1 MEFFFV
7 FLNFIYLLIF
17 KNLKSFLFNPN
28 PAKIEAPGMK
38 KNLHIV
44 SLVVTLYFVSV
55 TIPGWAY
62 QEIEVKN
69 GGTIQGKATLI
80 GKMPFPR
87 IYHLI
92 LFPNIDMCAEIDT
105 DDEMNRVLD
114 DFKVS
119 PDGGLKDVVV
129 TIQHVDAGKPFN
141 KEPINIVAENCKF
154 LPDVSII
161 RQGETFKVDNLDAVM
176 HNSQVY
182 QKERGKILLNI
193 PIPAEEVSDGKITFK
208 KHYKIMQMICGMHE
222 FMQTWGYRVQN
233 PYYSQTKIDG
243 NFKINNI
250 PPGEYK
256 LTAWHYLMKKQ
267 TQKIKIAA
275 GEPVDVSVVFDA
287 DKVVRP
293 FYETMKSG
301 RIKKDAVYPGT
312 AKGKELG
319 R

>member
-1 MEFFFV
+1 
-7 FLNFIYLLIF
+7 
-17 KNLKSFLFNPN
+17 
-28 PAKIEAPGMK
+28 MK
-38 KNLHIV
+38 KNLHIL
-44 SLVVTLYFVSV
+44 SLIVTLFFVSV

-193 PIPAEEVSDGKITFK
+193 PIPAEEVSEGKITFK
-208 KHYKIMQMICGMHE
+208 KKYKIMQMICGMHE

-243 NFKINNI
+243 NFKIDNV

-267 TQKIKIAA
+267 TQKIKIAS
-275 GEPVDVSVVFDA
+275 GETIDLSFVFDA

>member
-1 MEFFFV
+1 
-7 FLNFIYLLIF
+7 
-17 KNLKSFLFNPN
+17 
-28 PAKIEAPGMK
+28 MK
-38 KNLHIV
+38 KNLLV
-44 SLVVTLYFVSV
+44 LSLVVTLSFVSV
-55 TIPGWAY
+55 SIPGWAY

-69 GGTIQGKATLI
+69 GGTIQGKATLV

-105 DDEMNRVLD
+105 DDEMNRVLN

-129 TIQHVDAGKPFN
+129 TIQQVDAGKPFN
-141 KEPINIVAENCKF
+141 KDPINIVAENCKF

-193 PIPAEEVSDGKITFK
+193 PIPAEEVTEGKITFK
-208 KHYKIMQMICGMHE
+208 KKYKIMQMICGMHE
-222 FMQTWGYRVQN
+222 FMKTWGYRVQN

-275 GEPVDVSVVFDA
+275 GETVDLSFVFDA

-312 AKGKELG
+312 AKGKEQG

>member
-1 MEFFFV
+1 
-7 FLNFIYLLIF
+7 
-17 KNLKSFLFNPN
+17 
-28 PAKIEAPGMK
+28 MK
-38 KNLHIV
+38 KNLLV
-44 SLVVTLYFVSV
+44 LSLVVTLSFVSV
-55 TIPGWAY
+55 SIPGWAY

-69 GGTIQGKATLI
+69 GGTIQGKATLV

-92 LFPNIDMCAEIDT
+92 LFPNIDMCAEVDT
-105 DDEMNRVLD
+105 DDEMNRVLN

-129 TIQHVDAGKPFN
+129 TIQQVDAGKPFN
-141 KEPINIVAENCKF
+141 KDPINIVAENCKF

-193 PIPAEEVSDGKITFK
+193 PIPAEEVSEGKITFK
-208 KHYKIMQMICGMHE
+208 KKYKIMQMICGMHE

-243 NFKINNI
+243 NFKIDNV

-267 TQKIKIAA
+267 TQKIKIAS
-275 GEPVDVSVVFDA
+275 GETIDLSFVFDA

>member
-1 MEFFFV
+1 
-7 FLNFIYLLIF
+7 
-17 KNLKSFLFNPN
+17 
-28 PAKIEAPGMK
+28 MK
-38 KNLHIV
+38 KNLQIV
-44 SLVVTLYFVSV
+44 SLVVTLYFISV

-243 NFKINNI
+243 NFKIDNI

-267 TQKIKIAA
+267 TQKIKIAS
-275 GEPVDVSVVFDA
+275 GETVDLSFVFNA

>member
-1 MEFFFV
+1 
-7 FLNFIYLLIF
+7 
-17 KNLKSFLFNPN
+17 
-28 PAKIEAPGMK
+28 MK
-38 KNLHIV
+38 KNLLV
-44 SLVVTLYFVSV
+44 LSLVVTLSFVSV
-55 TIPGWAY
+55 SIPGWAY

-69 GGTIQGKATLI
+69 GGTIQGKATLV

-105 DDEMNRVLD
+105 DDEMNRVLN

-129 TIQHVDAGKPFN
+129 TIQQVDAGKPFN
-141 KEPINIVAENCKF
+141 KDPINIVAENCKF

-193 PIPAEEVSDGKITFK
+193 PIPAEEVSEGKITFK
-208 KHYKIMQMICGMHE
+208 KKYKIMQMICGMHE

-243 NFKINNI
+243 NFKIDNV

-267 TQKIKIAA
+267 TQKIKIAS
-275 GEPVDVSVVFDA
+275 GETIDLSFVFDA

-301 RIKKDAVYPGT
+301 PVSYTHLTLPTICSV
-312 AKGKELG
+312 
-319 R
+319 

>member
-1 MEFFFV
+1 MKKILPIV
-7 FLNFIYLLIF
+7 TLIISI
-17 KNLKSFLFNPN
+17 SFL
-28 PAKIEAPGMK
+28 
-38 KNLHIV
+38 V
-44 SLVVTLYFVSV
+44 STS
-55 TIPGWAY
+55 GWAY
-62 QEIEVKN
+62 QEMEVTN
-69 GGTIQGKATLI
+69 GGTIQGKGTLI
-80 GKMPFPR
+80 GEMPYPR

-92 LFPNIDMCAEIDT
+92 LFPNIDMCAEVDT
-105 DDEMNRVLD
+105 DDEMNRVLE

-129 TIQHVDAGKPFN
+129 TIKHVDAGKPFN
-141 KEPINIVAENCKF
+141 KEPINITAENCKF
-154 LPDVSII
+154 LPDVNVI
-161 RQGETFKVDNLDAVM
+161 RQGESFKIDNIDAVM

-208 KHYKIMQMICGMHE
+208 KKYKIMQMICGMHE

-233 PYYSQTKIDG
+233 PYYAQTKIDG
-243 NFKINNI
+243 NFKIDNI

-256 LTAWHYLMKKQ
+256 VTAWHYLIKRQSRKV
-267 TQKIKIAA
+267 KIAA
-275 GEPVDVSVVFDA
+275 GETFDLNFIFDA
-287 DKVVRP
+287 DKVIRP
-293 FYETMKSG
+293 FYETIKSG

>member
-1 MEFFFV
+1 
-7 FLNFIYLLIF
+7 
-17 KNLKSFLFNPN
+17 
-28 PAKIEAPGMK
+28 MK
-38 KNLHIV
+38 KILSI
-44 SLVVTLYFVSV
+44 VTLIISISSLAS
-55 TIPGWAY
+55 TSGWAY
-62 QEIEVKN
+62 QEMEVSN
-69 GGTIQGKATLI
+69 GGSIQGKVTLT
-80 GKMPFPR
+80 GKMPYPR
-87 IYHLI
+87 IYHLV

-105 DDEMNRVLD
+105 DDEMNRVLE

-129 TIQHVDAGKPFN
+129 TLEHVDAGKPFN
-141 KEPINIVAENCKF
+141 KEPINITAENCKF
-154 LPDVSII
+154 LPDVNVI
-161 RQGETFKVDNLDAVM
+161 RQGESFKIDNIDAVM

-208 KHYKIMQMICGMHE
+208 KKYKIMQMICGMHE

-233 PYYSQTKIDG
+233 PYYAQTKIDG
-243 NFKINNI
+243 NFKIDNI

-256 LTAWHYLMKKQ
+256 VTAWHYLIKRQ
-267 TQKIKIAA
+267 SQKVKIAA
-275 GEPVDVSVVFDA
+275 GETLDLNFEFNA
-287 DKVVRP
+287 DTVVRP
-293 FYETMKSG
+293 FYETIKSG

>member
-1 MEFFFV
+1 
-7 FLNFIYLLIF
+7 
-17 KNLKSFLFNPN
+17 
-28 PAKIEAPGMK
+28 MK
-38 KNLHIV
+38 KILSI
-44 SLVVTLYFVSV
+44 VTLIISISSLAS
-55 TIPGWAY
+55 TSGWAY
-62 QEIEVKN
+62 QEMEVTN
-69 GGTIQGKATLI
+69 GGTIQGKVTLI
-80 GKMPFPR
+80 GEMPYPR

-92 LFPNIDMCAEIDT
+92 LFPNIDMCAEVDT
-105 DDEMNRVLD
+105 DDEMNRVLE

-129 TIQHVDAGKPFN
+129 TIKHVDAGKPFN
-141 KEPINIVAENCKF
+141 KEPINITAENCKF
-154 LPDVSII
+154 LPDVNVI
-161 RQGETFKVDNLDAVM
+161 RQGESFKIDNIDAVM

-208 KHYKIMQMICGMHE
+208 KKYKIMQMICGMHE

-233 PYYSQTKIDG
+233 PYYAQTKIDG
-243 NFKINNI
+243 NFKIDNI

-256 LTAWHYLMKKQ
+256 VTAWHYLIKRQ
-267 TQKIKIAA
+267 SQKVKIAA
-275 GEPVDVSVVFDA
+275 GETFDLNFEFDA
-287 DKVVRP
+287 DKVIRP
-293 FYETMKSG
+293 FYETIKSG

>member
-1 MEFFFV
+1 
-7 FLNFIYLLIF
+7 
-17 KNLKSFLFNPN
+17 
-28 PAKIEAPGMK
+28 MK
-38 KNLHIV
+38 KILSIITLIISIS
-44 SLVVTLYFVSV
+44 SLVSTS
-55 TIPGWAY
+55 GWAY
-62 QEIEVKN
+62 QEMEVTN
-69 GGTIQGKATLI
+69 GGSIQGKVTLT
-80 GKMPFPR
+80 GNMPYPR

-105 DDEMNRVLD
+105 DDEMNRVLE

-129 TIQHVDAGKPFN
+129 TLEHVDAGKPFN
-141 KEPINIVAENCKF
+141 KEPINITAENCKF
-154 LPDVSII
+154 LPDVNVI
-161 RQGETFKVDNLDAVM
+161 RQGESFKIDNIDAVM

-208 KHYKIMQMICGMHE
+208 KKYKIMQMICGMHE

-233 PYYSQTKIDG
+233 PYYAQTKIDG
-243 NFKINNI
+243 NFKIDNI

-256 LTAWHYLMKKQ
+256 VTAWHYLIKRQ
-267 TQKIKIAA
+267 SQKVKIAA
-275 GEPVDVSVVFDA
+275 GETFDLNFEFDA
-287 DKVVRP
+287 DTVVRP
-293 FYETMKSG
+293 FYETIKSG

>member
-1 MEFFFV
+1 MKKILPIV
-7 FLNFIYLLIF
+7 TLIISI
-17 KNLKSFLFNPN
+17 SFL
-28 PAKIEAPGMK
+28 
-38 KNLHIV
+38 V
-44 SLVVTLYFVSV
+44 STS
-55 TIPGWAY
+55 GWAY
-62 QEIEVKN
+62 QEMEVTN
-69 GGTIQGKATLI
+69 GGTIQGKVTLI
-80 GKMPFPR
+80 GEMPYPR

-105 DDEMNRVLD
+105 DDEMNRVLE

-129 TIQHVDAGKPFN
+129 TIKHVDAGKPFN
-141 KEPINIVAENCKF
+141 KEPINITAENCKF
-154 LPDVSII
+154 LPDVNVI
-161 RQGETFKVDNLDAVM
+161 RQGESFKIDNIDAVM

-208 KHYKIMQMICGMHE
+208 KKYKIMQMICGMHE

-233 PYYSQTKIDG
+233 PYYAQTKIDG
-243 NFKINNI
+243 NFKIDNI

-256 LTAWHYLMKKQ
+256 VTAWHYLIKRQ
-267 TQKIKIAA
+267 SQKVKIAT
-275 GEPVDVSVVFDA
+275 GETFDLNFEFDA
-287 DKVVRP
+287 DKVIRP
-293 FYETMKSG
+293 FYETIKSG